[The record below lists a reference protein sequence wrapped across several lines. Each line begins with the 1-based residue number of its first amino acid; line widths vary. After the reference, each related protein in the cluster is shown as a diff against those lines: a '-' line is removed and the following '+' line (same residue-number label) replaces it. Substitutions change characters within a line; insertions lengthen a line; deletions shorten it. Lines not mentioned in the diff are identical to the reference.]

1 MIPLSYVALLKR
13 QTMRHSERLD
23 AFVATLQDT
32 HGLDVLHHSA
42 TLLVLGDPQLPR
54 VALAGEA
61 GLLIGYAFDRVTNA
75 RITAPFP
82 AEGEAADSLIDRIW
96 GGYVTLRTSDET
108 PEVMREPSGTIPC
121 YHLAIDDVHV
131 VTSRPDLLR
140 ATGLFEPEIDWTIL
154 AQGLVYRDLKPARTP
169 LRGVSEIL
177 PGVAARLFPTGLDI
191 RCVWSPWT
199 YVARCDPRM
208 TMAQACR
215 IVAERLDQC
224 LAAWGSCAARAVTEI
239 SGGLDSAIVA
249 AGIARST
256 ASIVGV
262 TYAATTGDP
271 DETPYAHAIATHC
284 DLALRVE
291 YPAIDDIDIAV
302 SDAALLARPYARIFA
317 RPFDRA
323 AQRVARD
330 HGATMFFGGGGGDNV
345 FSYQRTLSPAIDR
358 IRASG
363 LGRSAWETI
372 GDLAA
377 LGETSIWHI
386 AARVAQRMHRPT
398 APIWKPQAGF
408 LDERRIADLPAPHGH
423 PWFAVPPKQ
432 LPGKIAHVAALI
444 RAQNHVEGHGRQRIA
459 PMICPLLS
467 QPLMEA
473 CLAMPSWLWCSGGC
487 NRAVARAAYADRL
500 PAPVIARQ
508 SKGTFDSF
516 SARLFQARRDNIRS
530 LLLDGTVAQHVPLDR
545 NRIEATLASPL
556 PDGEAIVR
564 LWSLVDVESWARN
577 WVRKDAIRPRAER

>member
-13 QTMRHSERLD
+13 QTVRHSERLD
-23 AFVATLQDT
+23 AFVTTLSDA
-32 HGLDVLHHSA
+32 HGLSVLHQSS

-54 VALAGEA
+54 VVLAGEA
-61 GLLIGYAFDRVTNA
+61 GLLIGYAFDRASNA
-75 RITAPFP
+75 RLTAPFP
-82 AEGEAADSLIDRIW
+82 AQGEPADSLIDRIW
-96 GGYVTLRTSDET
+96 GGYVTLRTRDAT
-108 PEVMREPSGTIPC
+108 PEVMREPSGTVPC
-121 YHLAIDDVHV
+121 YHMEIEGIHV

-140 ATGLFEPEIDWTIL
+140 ATGLLEPEIDWTIL
-154 AQGLVYRDLKPARTP
+154 TQGLVYRDLKPARTP

-191 RCVWSPWT
+191 SCAWSPWT
-199 YVARCDPRM
+199 HVARCDPRM
-208 TMAQACR
+208 TMAQACQ
-215 IVAERLDQC
+215 IVADRLDEC

-249 AGIARST
+249 AGLARSP
-256 ASIVGV
+256 ASIVGL

-271 DETPYAHAIATHC
+271 DETPYARAIATHC
-284 DLALRVE
+284 GLSLQVE
-291 YPAIDDIDIAV
+291 HPSIDGIDIAL

-323 AQRVARD
+323 AQRVAHD
-330 HGATMFFGGGGGDNV
+330 HAAAMFFGGGGGDNV

-358 IRASG
+358 IRATG
-363 LGRSAWETI
+363 MGRGVWETM
-372 GDLAA
+372 GDLAT

-386 AARVAQRMHRPT
+386 AARVARRVRRPT
-398 APIWKPQAGF
+398 APIWKPQTGF
-408 LDERRIADLPAPHGH
+408 LDAQAIADLPAPHGH
-423 PWFAVPPKQ
+423 PWAAVPPNQ
-432 LPGKIAHVAALI
+432 LPGKIAHVAALM
-444 RAQNHVEGHGRQRIA
+444 RAQNHVEGHARQCVA

-473 CLAMPSWLWCSGGC
+473 CLAIPSWLWCSGGR

-500 PAPVIARQ
+500 PASVIARQ

-516 SARLFQARRDNIRS
+516 SARLFAANRDRMRT
-530 LLLDGTVAQHVPLDR
+530 LLLDGALAEHLPLDR
-545 NRIEATLASPL
+545 TAIEAGLATPL

-564 LWSLVDVESWARN
+564 LWSLVDAETWARS
-577 WVRKDAIRPRAER
+577 WVLKGAMLPLPSG